1 MTVELIHKHLLVGRD
16 QHQLSSV
23 EAAIDCTV
31 RIRRLHH
38 HVHERYHSGAI
49 NPVDVHHHFN
59 EVLLKIVRRN
69 ISSIPTNNTPEHT
82 IMKRQT
88 ILSIAFSIFA
98 VNAFAAT
105 SAQPV
110 VAEGGSDRLIEN
122 RMAEGGSDRLI
133 QNRVAEGGS
142 DRLIENRVAADGS
155 DRLQG
160 NTVAADGSDR
170 LQGNTVA
177 ADGSDRLQGNTVAA
191 DGSDRL
197 QGNTVAADGSD
208 RLQGN
213 TVAADGS
220 DRLQGN
226 TVA

>member
-1 MTVELIHKHLLVGRD
+1 VPYHHAD
-16 QHQLSSV
+16 Q
-23 EAAIDCTV
+23 
-31 RIRRLHH
+31 
-38 HVHERYHSGAI
+38 GARAGPI
-49 NPVDVHHHFN
+49 NSVDVHHHVN
-59 EVLLKIVRRN
+59 EILLKTPRRN
-69 ISSIPTNNTPEHT
+69 ISSIPTNYTLEHT

-88 ILSIAFSIFA
+88 LLSIAFSVFA

-105 SAQPV
+105 SVQPV
-110 VAEGGSDRLIEN
+110 VAEGGSDRLIE
-122 RMAEGGSDRLI
+122 S
-133 QNRVAEGGS
+133 RVAEGGS

-213 TVAADGS
+213 TVA
-220 DRLQGN
+220 
-226 TVA
+226 

>member
-1 MTVELIHKHLLVGRD
+1 VTIELVHTHLLAT
-16 QHQLSSV
+16 LTSV
-23 EAAIDCTV
+23 EAGIDFAASFRRPHYQAHARSLAGPINAIDV
-31 RIRRLHH
+31 RNH
-38 HVHERYHSGAI
+38 G
-49 NPVDVHHHFN
+49 NQ
-59 EVLLKIVRRN
+59 VLLKNPRRN
-69 ISSIPTNNTPEHT
+69 ICSIPTNNTPEHT

-88 ILSIAFSIFA
+88 LLSIAFSVFA

-110 VAEGGSDRLIEN
+110 IAEGGSDRLIE
-122 RMAEGGSDRLI
+122 S
-133 QNRVAEGGS
+133 
-142 DRLIENRVAADGS
+142 RVAADGS

-208 RLQGN
+208 RLN
-213 TVAADGS
+213 SYSIA
-220 DRLQGN
+220 
-226 TVA
+226 